1 MYCVG
6 RGAADDNNHHGMTMN
21 TKSNRA
27 LISNLLPMSSEAAGA
42 LRSKYQNAECSA
54 LRIGNHMAAAHF
66 RAKWRAI
73 ADIFFQGKYG
83 TAAAA

>member
-1 MYCVG
+1 MLCK
-6 RGAADDNNHHGMTMN
+6 T
-21 TKSNRA
+21 SRA
-27 LISNLLPMSSEAAGA
+27 LISNLLPMSSEEASA
-42 LRSKYQNAECSA
+42 LRTKYQNAECSA
-54 LRIGNHMAAAHF
+54 LRIGNHMAAARF